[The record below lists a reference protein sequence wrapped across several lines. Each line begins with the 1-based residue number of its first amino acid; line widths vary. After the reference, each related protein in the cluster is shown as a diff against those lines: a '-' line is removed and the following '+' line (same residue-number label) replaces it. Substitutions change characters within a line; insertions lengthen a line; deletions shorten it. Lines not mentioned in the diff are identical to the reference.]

1 MLSLLSWG
9 AGHQTPHYPNLTH
22 DNLTEY
28 LQSPRTRSE
37 IEKFQQINFPSI
49 RSSCPTSSVVI
60 VSFLLLWTEMI
71 NFEGEVEQFLTKASA
86 LFLKEQINN
95 LEYK

>member
-1 MLSLLSWG
+1 
-9 AGHQTPHYPNLTH
+9 
-22 DNLTEY
+22 
-28 LQSPRTRSE
+28 
-37 IEKFQQINFPSI
+37 
-49 RSSCPTSSVVI
+49 
-60 VSFLLLWTEMI
+60 MI